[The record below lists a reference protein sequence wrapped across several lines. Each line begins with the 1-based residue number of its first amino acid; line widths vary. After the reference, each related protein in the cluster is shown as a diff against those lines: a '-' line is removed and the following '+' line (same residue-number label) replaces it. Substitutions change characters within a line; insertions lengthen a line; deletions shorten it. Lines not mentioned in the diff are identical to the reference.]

1 MVKTDIIEI
10 FELMKVKKNKEAA
23 EKFLK
28 IVKTQKNLSEFLSF
42 TRQNVKD
49 NYQNIDFVLVNFLI
63 DFFDN
68 QKLNKE

>member
-28 IVKTQKNLSEFLSF
+28 IVKTQKNLSEFLAF
-42 TRQNVKD
+42 TRQNIKD

-63 DFFDN
+63 DFFEN
-68 QKLNKE
+68 QKLN